1 MTKVLIVDDDL
12 VARILARH
20 VVSSS
25 GWQPIE
31 ASNGAE
37 ALELFKQENIDI
49 ILCDQEM
56 PGLNGLEVLQEI
68 RRSSDVPFILL
79 TGHVEEDELDLDNYD
94 ISSYITK
101 PVSSSQLKQSI
112 NEALSLKSL

>member
-12 VARILARH
+12 VARVLARH

-37 ALELFKQENIDI
+37 ALELFKEENIDI

-56 PGLNGLEVLQEI
+56 PGLNGLELLQEI
-68 RRSSDVPFILL
+68 RKSSDVPFILL
-79 TGHVEEDELDLDNYD
+79 TGHAEEEELDLADYS
-94 ISSYITK
+94 ISCYITK

-112 NEALSLKSL
+112 NEALATKV